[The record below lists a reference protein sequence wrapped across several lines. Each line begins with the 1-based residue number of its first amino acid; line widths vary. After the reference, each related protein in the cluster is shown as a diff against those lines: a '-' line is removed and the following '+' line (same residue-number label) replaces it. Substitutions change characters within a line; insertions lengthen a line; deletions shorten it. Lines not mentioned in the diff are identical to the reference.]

1 MAAKKK
7 VDPRVAKLQQMVALE
22 NGKDIPIMHRCCK
35 CGFTTTTEISK
46 FACSYSTL
54 YASNDFRL
62 PICKNCLDDLYNN
75 KYMPILNNDEE
86 AVRRICQK
94 FDIYYNPDIVQIMRD
109 GSRPGKHMSF
119 YVQKTQLQQ
128 YANRTYDTTI
138 DEEQEA
144 NASISTFDDMINS
157 HKIPEDTVKFWGFGF
172 LPEDYEYLD
181 YRYSEWATSYNIQSK
196 AMESIFQK
204 ICLMELQ
211 ILKGIQK
218 NEKVDSLY
226 RQLNDFMNSAGIQ
239 PKQSSENTMSDTAS
253 FGTLIK
259 RWEDEKPI
267 PEAKPEWQ
275 DVDGIRRYISVYFL
289 GHLSKMFGFKN
300 DWSQLYEDE
309 IAKYTV
315 NRPTINEDDEYTISY
330 EDIFGSGD
338 LNG

>member
-1 MAAKKK
+1 MANKKK
-7 VDPRVAKLQQMVALE
+7 VDPRIAKLQQMVAIE
-22 NGKDIPIMHRCCK
+22 NGKDIPAVHRCCK
-35 CGFTTTTEISK
+35 CGYTTTSDITK
-46 FACSYSTL
+46 FACSYSTI
-54 YASNDFRL
+54 YQSNDFRL

-75 KYMPILNNDEE
+75 KYMPILNDPYEC
-86 AVRRICQK
+86 VRRICMK
-94 FDIYYNPDIVQIMRD
+94 FDIYYNDEIVQKMLE
-109 GSRPGKHMSF
+109 GSRPGKYMSF
-119 YVQKTQLQQ
+119 YAQKTTLQQ
-128 YANRTYDTTI
+128 YANKTYDTTI
-138 DEEQEA
+138 QEESETAA
-144 NASISTFDDMINS
+144 NIDTFNDMTNGEVL
-157 HKIPEDTVKFWGFGF
+157 EDTVKFWGFGYT
-172 LPEDYEYLD
+172 PEDYEYLD
-181 YRYSEWATSYNIQSK
+181 YKYAGYATSYDIQSK

-204 ICLMELQ
+204 ICMMELQ

-218 NEKVDSLY
+218 NEKVDGLY
-226 RQLNDFMNSAGIQ
+226 RQLNDYMNAAGIQ

-267 PEAKPEWQ
+267 PEAKPEWK

-315 NRPTINEDDEYTISY
+315 NKPQIDEDDENLVSY